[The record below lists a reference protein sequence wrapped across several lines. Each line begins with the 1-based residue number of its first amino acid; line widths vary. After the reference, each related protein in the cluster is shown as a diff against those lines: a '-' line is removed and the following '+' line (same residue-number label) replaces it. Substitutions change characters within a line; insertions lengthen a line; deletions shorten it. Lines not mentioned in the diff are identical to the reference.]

1 MQIKASLLIGVLA
14 FVSLAGIAFSLWT
27 RHTLKQERAIVAHT
41 TTELTNVYNQRDAIQ
56 EQKDS
61 LVIELAYYKSIVDSL
76 DVLVEDN
83 YRQIADLNTSL
94 ERVRAEV
101 SKFTPDEAYLFL
113 QERYITEDN
122 VYKYPFSGEQTKL
135 IAADVKEG
143 DYKDSLL
150 LEYMDVALR
159 LENQRSWDKFIIEA
173 LQDENIDLDEQLNLL
188 LDDLETYIEEGEE
201 SNKEIARLKKALRMW
216 QAGSIGAGAALAL
229 ILLL

>member
-1 MQIKASLLIGVLA
+1 MEIKTSLLIGVLA
-14 FVSLAGIAFSLWT
+14 FGLWT

-61 LVIELAYYKSIVDSL
+61 LVIELAFYKSIVDSL

-83 YRQIADLNTSL
+83 YRQISDLNESL
-94 ERVRAEV
+94 QRAMDEV

-113 QERYITEDN
+113 QQKYITQDTL
-122 VYKYPFSGEQTKL
+122 YKYPFSGEQTKQ
-135 IAADVKEG
+135 IASDIKEYE
-143 DYKDSLL
+143 YKDSLL
-150 LEYMDVALR
+150 LEYMDISMR

-188 LDDLETYIEEGEE
+188 LDDLETYIKEGEE
-201 SNKEIARLKKALRMW
+201 SDQEIARLKRALRMW
-216 QAGSIGAGAALAL
+216 QAGSIGAAAALAL